1 MVTDYIINFEGDGD
15 DNRNNIFQIS
25 IKIYSWYT
33 INTNNIFI
41 FYYHFHSSFVL

>member
-25 IKIYSWYT
+25 IKIYS
-33 INTNNIFI
+33 
-41 FYYHFHSSFVL
+41 